1 MAKYTSDTNL
11 IRGAA
16 AVGQSMLPTDLSGL
30 DKVTQAGMGV
40 MDEAVKGYEAEQA
53 KIKKEAREAQAKA
66 DKLNDN
72 WNTLASGVYE
82 SAGSFMKDV
91 EYKDT
96 IASVKALRQE
106 YIDAQNSKDAEK
118 MAEVK
123 IKFNNINTEVAAHKE
138 FRALLTHPEY
148 GMSDFVEGD
157 KLEYMNKFIDEDY
170 VIGRNDK
177 GEKTYTIDGVSKTM
191 EEINKM
197 VGVKNMK
204 PYGDY
209 GKLVNDYSTSKTK
222 GNRNN
227 LLLAIRNGIVPD
239 QTNPLRAFL
248 NDKGFGNGQ
257 TFSDLLKTDVN
268 RASIEKEIMGG
279 AFDNEEDSKGVI
291 TEDEYNN
298 FINAIVSPDNEFW
311 KNNGGASAWKDQSR
325 TIATELLANG
335 AENAWD
341 TNPANKPDPIVTD
354 GIKTDTN
361 PYGLSLSKKGKYGLG
376 FPSKGTIYTAQY
388 DASYV
393 TNKIDNLKSGTQ
405 IAFQGNNYT
414 FRDIDGVTQWW
425 ENYGYAEDGITKV
438 EGAGAG
444 TPVGTAKDMAIDVF
458 NVDDPIFTNIVTERE
473 QEVPDDKTGL
483 LPSDNQ
489 FADRQAVAEGRGQA
503 AVVPTDFVDAFKKDF
518 QSDLAVVKYLKNM
531 NVPGLVVGTY
541 QGNPDYNYPKN
552 DNRKLVTA
560 SDTEYDDII
569 VTLNG
574 KTKLFT
580 TDPSFSGDT
589 EGAQEIW
596 NWLYENFSGT
606 QASANND
613 YYNLI
618 DNK

>member
-1 MAKYTSDTNL
+1 MAKYISDINL

-16 AVGQSMLPTDLSGL
+16 AVGQSMLPTNLSGL

-191 EEINKM
+191 EQINKM

-209 GKLVNDYSTSKTK
+209 GKLVNDFSTSKTK

-227 LLLAIRNGIVPD
+227 LLLSIRNGIVPD
-239 QTNPLRAFL
+239 QENPLRAFL

-298 FINAIVSPDNEFW
+298 FINAIVSPDNKFW

-341 TNPANKPDPIVTD
+341 NNPDNKLKGNDVD
-354 GIKTDTN
+354 GGDDKPLFNPNMYYPLGTQGGSSTGGQINGWINDIKTGSSFDFDGN
-361 PYGLSLSKKGKYGLG
+361 GFDYVDGGWYVNYNDGLG
-376 FPSKGTIYTAQY
+376 EEERSTPDSENYIGDAETLIASVFGAGGGDARFNDITTKKIKIIDPKSGKEKASKTDDEKIENKVFANIFKGN
-388 DASYV
+388 DASSAAFLNTQFDLDKRTGKQIYFDKYSDPASFGASQLGINDAPGDDV
-393 TNKIDNLKSGTQ
+393 MLVGPDGVIRDSEGEIIRFKSGSNESE
-405 IAFQGNNYT
+405 A
-414 FRDIDGVTQWW
+414 DIKQSVSDILKKLKELGIETLGDSTTSGGSIDTS
-425 ENYGYAEDGITKV
+425 GY
-438 EGAGAG
+438 
-444 TPVGTAKDMAIDVF
+444 
-458 NVDDPIFTNIVTERE
+458 
-473 QEVPDDKTGL
+473 
-483 LPSDNQ
+483 
-489 FADRQAVAEGRGQA
+489 
-503 AVVPTDFVDAFKKDF
+503 
-518 QSDLAVVKYLKNM
+518 
-531 NVPGLVVGTY
+531 
-541 QGNPDYNYPKN
+541 
-552 DNRKLVTA
+552 
-560 SDTEYDDII
+560 
-569 VTLNG
+569 
-574 KTKLFT
+574 
-580 TDPSFSGDT
+580 
-589 EGAQEIW
+589 
-596 NWLYENFSGT
+596 
-606 QASANND
+606 
-613 YYNLI
+613 
-618 DNK
+618 

>member
-16 AVGQSMLPTDLSGL
+16 TVGQSMMPTDLSGL

-40 MDEAVKGYEAEQA
+40 MDEAVKGYEAEQ
-53 KIKKEAREAQAKA
+53 KKLEQEAREAQAKA
-66 DKLNDN
+66 DKLNND

-82 SAGSFMKDV
+82 NAGSFMKDV

-96 IASVKALRQE
+96 VASVKALRQE

-123 IKFNNINTEVAAHKE
+123 IKFNNINAEVAAHKE

-148 GMSDFVEGD
+148 GMSDFVKGD

-204 PYGDY
+204 LYGDY
-209 GKLVNDYSTSKTK
+209 GKLLNDYSTSKTK

-227 LLLAIRNGIVPD
+227 LLLSIRNSIVPD
-239 QTNPLRAFL
+239 QENPLRAFL

-298 FINAIVSPDNEFW
+298 FINAIVNPDNKFW
-311 KNNGGASAWKDQSR
+311 KNNGGASAWKNQSR

-341 TNPANKPDPIVTD
+341 DEQDNKTPKIIQLTPSERLANAKFLADQQEKQQTQTDVQNTVYSIENEFSAGETTIGTGSRYVQKSEETTVENDDGTTTTIPASWTFFVNGKVEKT
-354 GIKTDTN
+354 IKTNDPDVLDEITKHITDTA
-361 PYGLSLSKKGKYGLG
+361 GKYGT
-376 FPSKGTIYTAQY
+376 F
-388 DASYV
+388 
-393 TNKIDNLKSGTQ
+393 KIGVSEKEITK
-405 IAFQGNNYT
+405 
-414 FRDIDGVTQWW
+414 DGVTTTYVYAG
-425 ENYGYAEDGITKV
+425 YGKWS
-438 EGAGAG
+438 
-444 TPVGTAKDMAIDVF
+444 
-458 NVDDPIFTNIVTERE
+458 
-473 QEVPDDKTGL
+473 L
-483 LPSDNQ
+483 
-489 FADRQAVAEGRGQA
+489 
-503 AVVPTDFVDAFKKDF
+503 KK
-518 QSDLAVVKYLKNM
+518 
-531 NVPGLVVGTY
+531 
-541 QGNPDYNYPKN
+541 
-552 DNRKLVTA
+552 
-560 SDTEYDDII
+560 
-569 VTLNG
+569 
-574 KTKLFT
+574 
-580 TDPSFSGDT
+580 
-589 EGAQEIW
+589 
-596 NWLYENFSGT
+596 
-606 QASANND
+606 
-613 YYNLI
+613 
-618 DNK
+618 

>member
-16 AVGQSMLPTDLSGL
+16 TVGQSMMPTDLSGL

-40 MDEAVKGYEAEQA
+40 MDEAVKGYEAEQ
-53 KIKKEAREAQAKA
+53 KKLEQEAREAQAKA
-66 DKLNDN
+66 DKLNND

-82 SAGSFMKDV
+82 NAGSFMKDV

-96 IASVKALRQE
+96 VASVKALRQE

-123 IKFNNINTEVAAHKE
+123 IKFNNINAEVAAHKE

-148 GMSDFVEGD
+148 GMSDFVKGD

-204 PYGDY
+204 LYGDY
-209 GKLVNDYSTSKTK
+209 GKLLNDYSTSKTK

-227 LLLAIRNGIVPD
+227 LLLSIRNSIVPD
-239 QTNPLRAFL
+239 QENPLRAFL

-298 FINAIVSPDNEFW
+298 FINAIVSPDNKFW

-341 TNPANKPDPIVTD
+341 TNPDNKLKVNGGD
-354 GIKTDTN
+354 GDGDKPLFNPNMYYPLGTQGGSSTGGQINGWINDIKTGSSFDFDGN
-361 PYGLSLSKKGKYGLG
+361 GFDYIDGGWYVNYNDGLG
-376 FPSKGTIYTAQY
+376 EEERSTPDSENYIGDAETLIASVFGAGGGDARFNDITTKKIKIIDPKSGKEKASKTDDEKIENKVFANIFKGN
-388 DASYV
+388 DASSAAFLNTQFGLDKRTGKQIYFDKYSDPASFGASQLGINDAPGDDV
-393 TNKIDNLKSGTQ
+393 MLVGPDGVIRDSEGEIIRFKSGSNESEADIKQSVSDILKKLKELGIETLGDSTTSGGS
-405 IAFQGNNYT
+405 IDTSGGN
-414 FRDIDGVTQWW
+414 V
-425 ENYGYAEDGITKV
+425 
-438 EGAGAG
+438 
-444 TPVGTAKDMAIDVF
+444 
-458 NVDDPIFTNIVTERE
+458 
-473 QEVPDDKTGL
+473 
-483 LPSDNQ
+483 
-489 FADRQAVAEGRGQA
+489 RQ
-503 AVVPTDFVDAFKKDF
+503 
-518 QSDLAVVKYLKNM
+518 
-531 NVPGLVVGTY
+531 
-541 QGNPDYNYPKN
+541 
-552 DNRKLVTA
+552 
-560 SDTEYDDII
+560 
-569 VTLNG
+569 
-574 KTKLFT
+574 
-580 TDPSFSGDT
+580 
-589 EGAQEIW
+589 
-596 NWLYENFSGT
+596 
-606 QASANND
+606 
-613 YYNLI
+613 
-618 DNK
+618 